1 MARKAL
7 ILPVLAAIF
16 LIPVKT
22 NAALIG
28 CNLNS
33 TGPYAENQVW
43 TADFDLGVAFTE
55 ISSVY
60 IDFCGSIGASA
71 YRWLPSGPVVSV
83 ESYDAYFNPQLYEL
97 GSGTPLGSAYLYG
110 GHGTYPA
117 PEVFDTQLPLAVSD
131 FSQLLDGI
139 GTIEI
144 GFHPT
149 YPLETV
155 LMEKID
161 DAFGHIDC
169 ATLVFDGTVV
179 PEPAT
184 VLLLA
189 FGALTCRKKRPRP

>member
-1 MARKAL
+1 MARQSL
-7 ILPVLAAIF
+7 ILPALAAVF

-22 NAALIG
+22 NAALIE

-33 TGPYAENQVW
+33 IGPYVENQVW

-60 IDFCGSIGASA
+60 IDFCGSIHASA

-83 ESYDAYFNPQLYEL
+83 ESYDAYFKPQLYEL
-97 GSGTPLGSAYLYG
+97 GSATPLGSAYLYG
-110 GHGTYPA
+110 GQSTYPA
-117 PEVFDTQLPLAVSD
+117 PEVFDTQLPFAVSD
-131 FSQLLDGI
+131 FSPLLDGI

-155 LMEKID
+155 LMEKIE

-189 FGALTCRKKRPRP
+189 FGALTLRKKHPRP

>member
-1 MARKAL
+1 MARKSL

-16 LIPVKT
+16 LLPVKT

-71 YRWLPSGPVVSV
+71 YMWLPSGPV
-83 ESYDAYFNPQLYEL
+83 ESYDAYFKPQLYEL

-110 GHGTYPA
+110 GQGTYPA
-117 PEVFDTQLPLAVSD
+117 PEAFDTQLPLAVSD
-131 FSQLLDGI
+131 FSPLLDGI
-139 GTIEI
+139 GTIKI

-149 YPLETV
+149 YPMETV
-155 LMEKID
+155 LMEKVE

-179 PEPAT
+179 PEPTT

-189 FGALTCRKKRPRP
+189 FGALALRKKHRRP